1 MGNRPVRSAA
11 NHSLRWTVLA
21 REEEEGKDDWR
32 STRRG
37 LTRGRTFNGATGP
50 RQEGETVLRVEEIPL
65 RRVSKCP
72 NEVDSDSGGYLETSL
87 GVRRGMPW
95 IKPFARALT
104 KVEREGEP
112 KARCQ

>member
-11 NHSLRWTVLA
+11 DHSLRWTVLV
-21 REEEEGKDDWR
+21 REEEEEKDDWR

-37 LTRGRTFNGATGP
+37 LARGRTVRGATGP
-50 RQEGETVLRVEEIPL
+50 RQEGETVLRVEEIPF

-72 NEVDSDSGGYLETSL
+72 KEVDRDSGGYLETSL

-95 IKPFARALT
+95 MKPFVRALM